1 MRSLLMLVLACT
13 AAFTLVP
20 AQAHPQ
26 QQSPP
31 VRRLVEEF
39 RFGSSDTSH
48 LTSLTRVS
56 ALLVLPDG
64 RVITAHSRESIVRV
78 FDTKQRTVSRLGSA
92 GDGPGEYRSPNGL
105 GMLGDTLW
113 IRDALGFR
121 YLMYDKNLK
130 PLGTLRMR
138 MVGGYYYG
146 LLSSQASVMRGIN
159 DTTHVTILDNTGN
172 PLRQV
177 QIQSRRARH
186 QFNVRDETAE
196 TGTRRVT
203 SPLESQTEIA
213 LLPGG
218 HEMVVLEPW
227 SIWGGTPGQL
237 AIRRLSL
244 NNGTLSPPA
253 IIQLPARRISSSEA
267 HSIVN
272 EYSRLFDG
280 ATAQAVRTEARVPA
294 FYPPFRLVEVMDNG
308 LLWLQ
313 DAARRDHWTVASVSG
328 EVVMTLTVPPGVR
341 IFTATR
347 THAWGVHL
355 NQDDVP
361 AIVRFRI
368 E

>member
-1 MRSLLMLVLACT
+1 MRSVLMLVLASSS
-13 AAFTLVP
+13 AFTLIP
-20 AQAHPQ
+20 PQAQPQ

-39 RFGSSDTSH
+39 RFSSSDTSQ

-56 ALLVLPDG
+56 ALLVHPDG

-78 FDTKQRTVSRLGSA
+78 LDPQQRTVLRLGSA

-113 IRDALGFR
+113 IRDGLGFR
-121 YLMYDKNLK
+121 YLMYDRNLK
-130 PLGTLRMR
+130 PLGTLRVR

-146 LLSSQASVMRGIN
+146 LLSSETSVMRGIN
-159 DTTHVTILDNTGN
+159 DTTHVTILDNAGN

-177 QIQSRRARH
+177 RMQIRRARH
-186 QFNVRDETAE
+186 QFDVRDETAE

-218 HEMVVLEPW
+218 QEMVVLEPW
-227 SIWGGTPGQL
+227 SIWRGTPGQL

-244 NNGTLSPPA
+244 NTGTLSPPA
-253 IIQLPARRISSSEA
+253 ILQLPARRISTREA
-267 HSIVN
+267 DSIVN
-272 EYSRLFDG
+272 DYSRLFEG
-280 ATAQAVRTEARVPA
+280 ATAQAVRAGARVPE
-294 FYPPFRLVEVMDNG
+294 FYPPFRLVEIMDHG

-313 DAARRDHWTVASVSG
+313 DPARRDHWTVVSVSG

-355 NQDDVP
+355 DQDDVP